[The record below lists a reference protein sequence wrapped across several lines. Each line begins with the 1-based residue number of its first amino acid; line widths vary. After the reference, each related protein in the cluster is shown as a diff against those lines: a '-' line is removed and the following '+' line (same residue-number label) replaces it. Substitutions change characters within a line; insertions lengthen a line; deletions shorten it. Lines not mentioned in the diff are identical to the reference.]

1 MNEKEKDIRLL
12 LNWFMAGETTL
23 EEEALL
29 GEWFRQHPN
38 VSDDLKEY
46 QMMFGYFDEGMPL
59 EHEPEK
65 PLEYEAEKH
74 EEDIVH
80 PKTPKTSK
88 TSRTPKTKARMRRF
102 WLPISMAASIA
113 LLIAFAVPR
122 IGQQIGQQ
130 TVHQDDSKIAQ
141 LDGSAAQDD
150 TDSAVVQ
157 KEKTPDADFSMPEKV
172 KKHGD
177 SESPK
182 TRMHKPR
189 KYRQHK
195 FTPAPP
201 KLWIAQSIATDSLL
215 AEPEK
220 LADEHL
226 CEMEAQQNEMFFKLY
241 LINALQTQAL
251 NAEVASASFESEE
264 NVHDEDYVSDDQEV
278 Y

>member
-12 LNWFMAGETTL
+12 LNRFMAGETTL

-29 GEWFRQHPN
+29 GECFRQHPN

-59 EHEPEK
+59 DHEPEK
-65 PLEYEAEKH
+65 LLEHEAEKR
-74 EEDIVH
+74 EEDIR
-80 PKTPKTSK
+80 PKAKN
-88 TSRTPKTKARMRRF
+88 RMCRF
-102 WLPISMAASIA
+102 GLPISIAASIA
-113 LLIAFAVPR
+113 LLITFAVPR

-130 TVHQDDSKIAQ
+130 AVHQDDSKIAQ
-141 LDGSAAQDD
+141 LDGCAARDD

-157 KEKTPDADFSMPEKV
+157 KEKTPDANLSMPEKV
-172 KKHGD
+172 KKSGD
-177 SESPK
+177 SVSPK
-182 TRMHKPR
+182 TRMRKPR

-195 FTPAPP
+195 FAPAPP

-215 AEPEK
+215 AEPEM
-220 LADEHL
+220 LADAHL
-226 CEMEAQQNEMFFKLY
+226 REMEAQQNEMFFKLY
-241 LINALQTQAL
+241 LVNALQTQVL

-264 NVHDEDYVSDDQEV
+264 NMHDEDHLSDDQEV

>member
-1 MNEKEKDIRLL
+1 MNEKEIRLL
-12 LNWFMAGETTL
+12 LNRFMAGETTL

-59 EHEPEK
+59 DHEPEK
-65 PLEYEAEKH
+65 LLEHEAEKR
-74 EEDIVH
+74 EEDIR
-80 PKTPKTSK
+80 PKAKN
-88 TSRTPKTKARMRRF
+88 RMRRF
-102 WLPISMAASIA
+102 GLPISIAASIA
-113 LLIAFAVPR
+113 LLITFAVPR

-130 TVHQDDSKIAQ
+130 AVHQDDSKIAQ
-141 LDGSAAQDD
+141 LDGCAARDD

-157 KEKTPDADFSMPEKV
+157 KEKTPDANLSMPEKV

-177 SESPK
+177 SVSPK
-182 TRMHKPR
+182 TRMHKPG

-215 AEPEK
+215 AEPEM
-220 LADEHL
+220 LADAHL
-226 CEMEAQQNEMFFKLY
+226 REMEAQQNEMFFKLY
-241 LINALQTQAL
+241 LVNALQTLSL
-251 NAEVASASFESEE
+251 NADVANASFESEE
-264 NVHDEDYVSDDQEV
+264 NVHDEDHLSDDQEV

>member
-12 LNWFMAGETTL
+12 LDRFMAGETSL

-29 GEWFRQHPN
+29 GEWFRQHPD

-46 QMMFGYFDEGMPL
+46 QLMFGYFDEGMPL
-59 EHEPEK
+59 EHEAEM
-65 PLEYEAEKH
+65 PLEHEPEKH
-74 EEDIVH
+74 EEDVVH
-80 PKTPKTSK
+80 PKTSK
-88 TSRTPKTKARMRRF
+88 TPMTPKSKARMRRL
-102 WLPISMAASIA
+102 WLPISIAASIA
-113 LLIAFAVPR
+113 LLITFAVPR

-130 TVHQDDSKIAQ
+130 AVHQDDSKIAQ
-141 LDGSAAQDD
+141 LDGCAARDD

-157 KEKTPDADFSMPEKV
+157 KEKTPDANLSMPEKV

-177 SESPK
+177 SVSPK
-182 TRMHKPR
+182 TRMRKPR

-226 CEMEAQQNEMFFKLY
+226 CEMEAQQNEMFFNLY
-241 LINALQTQAL
+241 LVDALQTQSL
-251 NAEVASASFESEE
+251 NAEIASASFESEE
-264 NVHDEDYVSDDQEV
+264 NVHDEDYVSGDQEV

>member
-1 MNEKEKDIRLL
+1 MNEKDIRLL
-12 LNWFMAGETTL
+12 LNRFMAGETTL

-59 EHEPEK
+59 DHEPEK
-65 PLEYEAEKH
+65 LLEHEAEKR
-74 EEDIVH
+74 EEDIR
-80 PKTPKTSK
+80 PKAKN
-88 TSRTPKTKARMRRF
+88 RMRRF
-102 WLPISMAASIA
+102 GLPISIAASIA
-113 LLIAFAVPR
+113 LLITFAVPR

-130 TVHQDDSKIAQ
+130 AVHQDDLKIAQ
-141 LDGSAAQDD
+141 LDDSTAQDD

-157 KEKTPDADFSMPEKV
+157 KEKTPDADLSMPEKV

-177 SESPK
+177 SVSPK
-182 TRMHKPR
+182 TRKHKPGN
-189 KYRQHK
+189 YRQHL
-195 FTPAPP
+195 FAPAPP

-226 CEMEAQQNEMFFKLY
+226 REMEAQQNEMFFKLY
-241 LINALQTQAL
+241 LVDALQTLSL
-251 NAEVASASFESEE
+251 NADVANASFESEE
-264 NVHDEDYVSDDQEV
+264 NVHDEDHLSDDQEV

>member
-65 PLEYEAEKH
+65 PLEHEPEMR
-74 EEDIVH
+74 EEDVVH
-80 PKTPKTSK
+80 PKTPKTS
-88 TSRTPKTKARMRRF
+88 RTPKSKARMHRL

-130 TVHQDDSKIAQ
+130 AGHQDDSKIAQ

-157 KEKTPDADFSMPEKV
+157 KEKTPDANLSMPEKV
-172 KKHGD
+172 KKSGD

-182 TRMHKPR
+182 TRMRKPR

-195 FTPAPP
+195 FAPAPP
-201 KLWIAQSIATDSLL
+201 KLLIAQSIATDSLL

-241 LINALQTQAL
+241 LVDALQTQSL
-251 NAEVASASFESEE
+251 NAEIASASFENEE
-264 NVHDEDYVSDDQEV
+264 NVHDEDQLSDDQEV

>member
-29 GEWFRQHPN
+29 GEWFRQHPD

-46 QMMFGYFDEGMPL
+46 QLMFGYFDEGMPL
-59 EHEPEK
+59 D
-65 PLEYEAEKH
+65 YEAENH
-74 EEDIVH
+74 VEDAH
-80 PKTPKTSK
+80 
-88 TSRTPKTKARMRRF
+88 PKTKARMRRL
-102 WLPISMAASIA
+102 WLPIGMAASIA
-113 LLIAFAVPR
+113 LLFVIAIPR
-122 IGQQIGQQ
+122 IGQQIG
-130 TVHQDDSKIAQ
+130 HQADSKMAQ
-141 LDGSAAQDD
+141 LDGRTTHEDV
-150 TDSAVVQ
+150 DSAVVHE
-157 KEKTPDADFSMPEKV
+157 EKSTDANLSIPEKV
-172 KKHGD
+172 KKSGD
-177 SESPK
+177 FVSPQ
-182 TRMHKPR
+182 TRKHKQR
-189 KYRQHK
+189 KYRQHL
-195 FTPAPP
+195 FAPAPP
-201 KLWIAQSIATDSLL
+201 KLWIAQNIATDSLL

-264 NVHDEDYVSDDQEV
+264 NVHDEDHVSDDQEV

>member
-1 MNEKEKDIRLL
+1 MNEKDIRLL
-12 LNWFMAGETTL
+12 LNRFMAGETTL

-59 EHEPEK
+59 DHEPEK
-65 PLEYEAEKH
+65 LLEHEAEKR
-74 EEDIVH
+74 EEDIR
-80 PKTPKTSK
+80 PKAKN
-88 TSRTPKTKARMRRF
+88 RMRRF
-102 WLPISMAASIA
+102 GLPISIAASIA
-113 LLIAFAVPR
+113 LLITFAVPR
-122 IGQQIGQQ
+122 MGQQIGQQ
-130 TVHQDDSKIAQ
+130 AVHQDDSKIAQ
-141 LDGSAAQDD
+141 LDGCAARDD

-157 KEKTPDADFSMPEKV
+157 KEKTPDANLSMPEKV

-177 SESPK
+177 SVSPK
-182 TRMHKPR
+182 TRMRKPGN
-189 KYRQHK
+189 YRQHL
-195 FTPAPP
+195 FAPAPP

-220 LADEHL
+220 LADAHL
-226 CEMEAQQNEMFFKLY
+226 REMEAQQNEMFFKLY
-241 LINALQTQAL
+241 LVNALQTQVL

-264 NVHDEDYVSDDQEV
+264 NVHDEDHLSDDQEV

>member
-12 LNWFMAGETTL
+12 LNRFMAGETTL

-29 GEWFRQHPN
+29 GEWFRQHSD

-59 EHEPEK
+59 DH
-65 PLEYEAEKH
+65 EAEEH
-74 EEDIVH
+74 VENAH
-80 PKTPKTSK
+80 PKA
-88 TSRTPKTKARMRRF
+88 KARMRRL
-102 WLPISMAASIA
+102 WLPLSLAASIA
-113 LLIAFAVPR
+113 LLIGFAIPW
-122 IGQQIGQQ
+122 IGRQ
-130 TVHQDDSKIAQ
+130 TGHQDESKMAQ
-141 LDGSAAQDD
+141 LDGRTTPEDI
-150 TDSAVVQ
+150 DSAVVHE
-157 KEKTPDADFSMPEKV
+157 EKSPDADLSIPEKI
-172 KKHGD
+172 KKSGD
-177 SESPK
+177 SVSPK
-182 TRMHKPR
+182 TRKHKPG

-215 AEPEK
+215 AEPEM
-220 LADEHL
+220 LADAHL
-226 CEMEAQQNEMFFKLY
+226 REMEEQQNEMFFKLY
-241 LINALQTQAL
+241 LVDALQTQAL